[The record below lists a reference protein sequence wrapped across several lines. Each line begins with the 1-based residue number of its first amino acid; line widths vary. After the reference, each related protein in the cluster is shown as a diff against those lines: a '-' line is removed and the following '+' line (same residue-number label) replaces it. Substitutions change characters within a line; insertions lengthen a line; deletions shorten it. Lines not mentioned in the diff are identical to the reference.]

1 MEKLEIQPND
11 TVSINDLVGLQER
24 GFSVMRSAHVGN
36 LSPYNLTLAASGIRM
51 LLVDHNVTGVDKNY
65 FPEKQLSQGSSVELA
80 SDGLVVS
87 RVPTSTG
94 FLDEQHIGAMRQAL
108 PEATFFT
115 NTEYLQTNDS
125 VASEITA
132 LALTYKPELFE
143 RIVKAD
149 GTTAQVANGAELVD
163 TLGILQLASDP
174 RAERPAVIMPN
185 LLDILINFVVE
196 SLESDQQT
204 QYHISGPDMI
214 RYINSLQTDLQD
226 LYQVVRNNASFGTRL
241 PAVLTVQLVPAA
253 DARFATTSPYE
264 KDLEAVFEEFDAAT
278 VALRALNTKRK
289 NFFTQQDQ
297 TNQARQEFIAKSNA
311 EKLAIEQS
319 LVQQTERVPGLFTP
333 SRQPG
338 FITQYDV
345 INDGLAI
352 APANVSKPLGE
363 LSTITK
369 ELVALRKRVEP

>member
-1 MEKLEIQPND
+1 MEKLNIQPND
-11 TVSINDLVGLQER
+11 TVSINDLVGLQEQ

-65 FPEKQLSQGSSVELA
+65 FPEKQLSQGASIELA
-80 SDGLVVS
+80 PNGLVVS
-87 RVPTSTG
+87 RVATSKG
-94 FLDEQHIGAMRQAL
+94 FLDDQHIDAMQQAL

-115 NTEYLQTNDS
+115 NTEYLQANDI

-149 GTTAQVANGAELVD
+149 GTTEQVVNGAELVD
-163 TLGILQLASDP
+163 AFGVLQLSSNP
-174 RAERPAVIMPN
+174 RAEKPAVIMPN

-196 SLESDQQT
+196 ELESGKQT

-214 RYINSLQTDLQD
+214 RYINSLQKDLQD
-226 LYQVVRNNASFGTRL
+226 LYQIVRSNAPFGNRL
-241 PAVLTVQLVPAA
+241 PALLNVQLVPAA
-253 DARFATTSPYE
+253 DARFATTSQYE

-278 VALRALNTKRK
+278 IALSALNSKRK
-289 NFFTQQDQ
+289 NFFSKQGQ
-297 TNQARQEFIAKSNA
+297 TNEARQQFTATSNA
-311 EKLAIEQS
+311 EKLNIERK
-319 LVQQTERVPGLFTP
+319 LVQQTGRVPGLFAP
-333 SRQPG
+333 ARQTG

-352 APANVSKPLGE
+352 AQANVAKPLGE
-363 LSTITK
+363 LSAITK
-369 ELVALRKRVEP
+369 ELVTLRKRVSP